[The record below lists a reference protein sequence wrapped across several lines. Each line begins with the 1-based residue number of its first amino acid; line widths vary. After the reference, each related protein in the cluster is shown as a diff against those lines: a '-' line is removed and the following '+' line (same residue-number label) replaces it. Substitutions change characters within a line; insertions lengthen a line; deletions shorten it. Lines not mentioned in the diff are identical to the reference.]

1 LGGFCKSR
9 AHGPGSRPKI
19 ENMKEKI
26 YDIGIERPLTAS
38 RRKAI
43 DKFLD
48 ESASKVKWPASYRWD
63 EANDQ
68 LLHITVFPVKWEIW
82 FAPKRITVYGSGPIW
97 ARMLFSENKKVMLRE
112 GIVYVLKDLG
122 FIKVSGKMAPLSAR

>member
-1 LGGFCKSR
+1 
-9 AHGPGSRPKI
+9 
-19 ENMKEKI
+19 MKEKI

-48 ESASKVKWPASYRWD
+48 ENASKVKWPASYRWD

-68 LLHITVFPVKWEIW
+68 LLHITVFPVKWEIC

-112 GIVYVLKDLG
+112 GIVSVLKDLG